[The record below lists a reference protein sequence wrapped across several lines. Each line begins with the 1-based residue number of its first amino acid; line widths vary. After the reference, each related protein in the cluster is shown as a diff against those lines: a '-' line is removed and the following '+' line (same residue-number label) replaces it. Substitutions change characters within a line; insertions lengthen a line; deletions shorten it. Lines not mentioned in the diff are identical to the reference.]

1 VSIKIPFEFSM
12 FSLKGT
18 DCPDSESTM
27 EKAGRGERRRKRERR
42 REKIL
47 NKMEG
52 GVGEGNLGFA
62 AAKSV

>member
-1 VSIKIPFEFSM
+1 M